1 MSSGGDRNIAGESA
15 GLMSSTASHW
25 PRGSATLAALVI
37 ASIGL
42 LIVFAPARQT
52 AEARPGLALTATLP
66 DQVPPGVVLRV
77 GDPVTRWVFEH
88 NGWDK
93 KLPFRIEWAE
103 ITGGPDVTEAFHAG
117 VLDVGFGASVPPIH
131 AVWMGIPVRI
141 VAFREY
147 ADRARRQAYVLGI
160 APKAKIRTLSDLRG
174 KRIAFSPSQVQ
185 AQIVIQT
192 LKAAGIP
199 RDAVTLVE
207 LPSSIGGDVY
217 TNALASGAIDVAPIR
232 ADLVAQ
238 RYVRDH
244 GARGAHV
251 LKHPSFRDDGANV
264 YVPETALADPGK
276 AAALRVFVHYWGLAQ
291 AWINAHPEELARG
304 YYAEKRGLP
313 IADAR
318 VMAAYTANVSVPRN
332 WAGAIAYEQ
341 AAIDTLGPETRRPRL
356 DAATLFDRRFETIA
370 GEAAASAEGHRQ

>member
-1 MSSGGDRNIAGESA
+1 MAGSI
-15 GLMSSTASHW
+15 
-25 PRGSATLAALVI
+25 AALV
-37 ASIGL
+37 A
-42 LIVFAPARQT
+42 FAPVRHT
-52 AEARPGLALTATLP
+52 GEAKAGLPLTAALP
-66 DQVPPGVVLRV
+66 EQVPPGVVLRV

-88 NGWDK
+88 NGWDR

-131 AVWMGIPVRI
+131 AVWTGIPVRI
-141 VAFREY
+141 IAFREY
-147 ADRARRQAYVLGI
+147 ADRDSRQAYVLGI
-160 APKAKIRTLSDLRG
+160 APEAKIRTLADLRG

-185 AQIVIQT
+185 AQIVIET
-192 LKAAGIP
+192 LKAVGIP
-199 RDAVTLVE
+199 RDQVTLVE

-217 TNALASGAIDVAPIR
+217 TNALVSGAVDAAPIR

-238 RYVRDH
+238 RYVRDY
-244 GARGAHV
+244 GARGARV
-251 LKHPSFRDDGANV
+251 IKHPPFRDDGGTI
-264 YVPETALADPGK
+264 YVPEAALADPGK
-276 AAALRVFVHYWGLAQ
+276 AAALRIFAHYWGLGQ

-304 YYAEKRGLP
+304 YYAGKRGLP

-318 VMAAYTANVSVPRN
+318 VLAGYIANVSVPRN

-341 AAIDTLGPETRRPRL
+341 SAIDTLGPETKHPRL

-370 GEAAASAEGHRQ
+370 GDAAASAEGHRS